1 MLVTGCS
8 KKVQNKLK
16 YLSINKE
23 VLNEKKFVRNYWNDY
38 WAIDLPGDNNWTISN
53 DNVDDWTLI

>member
-1 MLVTGCS
+1 MLETGCS
-8 KKVQNKLK
+8 KKALNKLK

-23 VLNEKKFVRNYWNDY
+23 VLNEKKIVRNYWNDY
-38 WAIDLPGDNNWTISN
+38 WAIDLPGDNNWIISN

>member
-1 MLVTGCS
+1 MLEIGYLKTAL
-8 KKVQNKLK
+8 NKLK

-38 WAIDLPGDNNWTISN
+38 WAIDLPVDNNWTISN

>member
-1 MLVTGCS
+1 MLEIGYLKTAL
-8 KKVQNKLK
+8 NRLK

-38 WAIDLPGDNNWTISN
+38 WAIDLPVDNNWTISN
-53 DNVDDWTLI
+53 DNVDDWTLR